1 MSKTYEM
8 LDQNKLFSICM
19 ELNER
24 QLTERER
31 ERKGKMI
38 KRKRTLRQLDRSDF
52 SDSRGDSKL
61 FNHEDATNIQ
71 MRGEGNHEKKG
82 ERNEGDK

>member
-1 MSKTYEM
+1 MYGV
-8 LDQNKLFSICM
+8 
-19 ELNER
+19 ER
-24 QLTERER
+24 KAVNGKGER

-71 MRGEGNHEKKG
+71 MRGEGIREERGKK
-82 ERNEGDK
+82 